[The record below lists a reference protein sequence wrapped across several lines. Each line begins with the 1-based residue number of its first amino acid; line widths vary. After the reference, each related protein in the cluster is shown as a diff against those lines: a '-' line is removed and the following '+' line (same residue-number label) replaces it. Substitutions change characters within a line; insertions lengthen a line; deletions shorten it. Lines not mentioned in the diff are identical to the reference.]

1 MSKYPSKQTSIFE
14 LPKLLCFIAFFFIQI
29 NSITAR
35 TTNDDIVNYIVSND
49 FAFTPEYCDKE
60 EVVVPDYIIK
70 NGKKYSVDE
79 IPRDAFKGCKKLKK
93 VTLPS
98 TITDILEYA
107 FSGCEN
113 LEEVIFPE
121 YCQCIDISFYAFED
135 CKSLK
140 TITLPYKMQQI
151 CENAFIGC
159 ENLRDVYINACI
171 APQLQSSSFVA
182 YPATLY
188 VPKGCI
194 SYYYNAPIMYPYG
207 QFFTEIKES
216 DYRIPRTVLATLPKN
231 DDCYTSIS
239 IAYGNAEAVIGG
251 YSQGPFCI
259 PKDEKLELRCRP
271 KSGLRVTKLM
281 VNDVNYADSLKYHCC
296 KLWVGDEDINIE
308 VETEPSTYLTICQSE
323 SGAVRFEVQKG
334 EYYKFNVLPSE
345 GWVLHSVTFN
355 GYLLNTS
362 MEGGNITVSTPKIM
376 DNSIVNIAFEKDNIT
391 SSSVI
396 NAPSSK
402 VMVYVK
408 EDKLIVENAEKGE
421 IINVYNESG
430 MMLRQVVA
438 NGYKTEISL
447 PSQNLYIVK
456 TKCKTIKIRM
466 S

>member
-194 SYYYNAPIMYPYG
+194 SYSLIPQHYN
-207 QFFTEIKES
+207 
-216 DYRIPRTVLATLPKN
+216 LTLF
-231 DDCYTSIS
+231 IS
-239 IAYGNAEAVIGG
+239 
-251 YSQGPFCI
+251 S
-259 PKDEKLELRCRP
+259 
-271 KSGLRVTKLM
+271 
-281 VNDVNYADSLKYHCC
+281 
-296 KLWVGDEDINIE
+296 
-308 VETEPSTYLTICQSE
+308 
-323 SGAVRFEVQKG
+323 
-334 EYYKFNVLPSE
+334 
-345 GWVLHSVTFN
+345 
-355 GYLLNTS
+355 
-362 MEGGNITVSTPKIM
+362 
-376 DNSIVNIAFEKDNIT
+376 
-391 SSSVI
+391 
-396 NAPSSK
+396 
-402 VMVYVK
+402 
-408 EDKLIVENAEKGE
+408 
-421 IINVYNESG
+421 
-430 MMLRQVVA
+430 
-438 NGYKTEISL
+438 
-447 PSQNLYIVK
+447 
-456 TKCKTIKIRM
+456 
-466 S
+466 